1 MIDEDFQYFLHKF
14 GPQIERREAPP
25 SSIERYRNRLPD
37 RLLDYWLEFGWAGYA
52 EGLFWVVNPQEYEG
66 VLEEWLSG
74 SIFEGKD
81 NFHVIAMNAFGELYV
96 WGELFGSCF
105 SIASAESYLVPRTNF
120 VEPPRDLD
128 FDIRCF
134 FISRDRTCEDIYE
147 LFAEA
152 HSRLG
157 GLKFGEVYGF
167 CLAPILGGAIDAS
180 NLKIT
185 SAVEYLN
192 FLAQLDGL
200 GILQLPEY

>member
-1 MIDEDFQYFLHKF
+1 MDEHFKIFAAKF
-14 GPQIERREAPP
+14 SPQFSRREAPP
-25 SSIERYRNRLPD
+25 SSIDRYRGI
-37 RLLDYWLEFGWAGYA
+37 LLDPLLKFRDEFGWAGYA

-105 SIASAESYLVPRTNF
+105 SIASVESYLVPRTNF
-120 VEPPRDLD
+120 VKPPRDLD
-128 FDIRCF
+128 LDIRCF
-134 FISRDRTCEDIYE
+134 FLSRDRTCEDIYE

-152 HSRLG
+152 RSRLG

-185 SAVEYLN
+185 TAVEYLS